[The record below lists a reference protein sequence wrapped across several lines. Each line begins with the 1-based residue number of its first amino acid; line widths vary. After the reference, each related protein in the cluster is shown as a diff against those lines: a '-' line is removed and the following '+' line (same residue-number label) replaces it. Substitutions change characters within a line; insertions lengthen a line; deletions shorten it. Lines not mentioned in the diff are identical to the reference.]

1 MIAAAGCA
9 STTPARTEC
18 VWVKPI
24 LVTPRDA
31 DVISDSLVQQ
41 ILDHNDKYV
50 EICGG
55 AIPLKP

>member
-1 MIAAAGCA
+1 
-9 STTPARTEC
+9 
-18 VWVKPI
+18 VKPI